1 MNANTK
7 KTRSNSSFFDGKSFG
22 LYEKKMEW
30 LIFTFF
36 FSERLDARKEN
47 GSFAKVED

>member
-1 MNANTK
+1 MDVYTNKA
-7 KTRSNSSFFDGKSFG
+7 RSSSSFSDGKSCG

-36 FSERLDARKEN
+36 SRK
-47 GSFAKVED
+47 D